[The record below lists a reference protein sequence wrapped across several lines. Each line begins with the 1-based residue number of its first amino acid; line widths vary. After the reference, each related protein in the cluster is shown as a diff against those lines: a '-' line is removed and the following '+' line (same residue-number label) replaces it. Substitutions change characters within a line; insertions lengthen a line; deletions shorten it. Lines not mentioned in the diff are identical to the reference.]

1 MGVINPMLLSACD
14 LGKVQNFKLLKKKQQ
29 RTVLIYVFM
38 LDLFSFSFLLYYFF
52 PLKERFCSFQYLFGA
67 MLNVQY
73 ASAEGIIRSNG
84 KEEQIDFRLL
94 SL

>member
-1 MGVINPMLLSACD
+1 MQMLLNPMLPSACD
-14 LGKVQNFKLLKKKQQ
+14 LGKVQNFKLLKKK
-29 RTVLIYVFM
+29 TTTLLIYVFM

-52 PLKERFCSFQYLFGA
+52 PLKESFCSFQYLFGA

-73 ASAEGIIRSNG
+73 ASAEGVIRSNG

>member
-1 MGVINPMLLSACD
+1 MLLNPMLPSACD
-14 LGKVQNFKLLKKKQQ
+14 LGKVQNFKLLKKKN
-29 RTVLIYVFM
+29 TTLLIYVFM

-52 PLKERFCSFQYLFGA
+52 PLKESFCSFQYLFGA

-73 ASAEGIIRSNG
+73 ASAEGVIRSNG

>member
-1 MGVINPMLLSACD
+1 MTLAKSKISSFL
-14 LGKVQNFKLLKKKQQ
+14 KKKKQQ
-29 RTVLIYVFM
+29 PVLIYVFM

>member
-1 MGVINPMLLSACD
+1 MGVINPMLPSACN
-14 LGKVQNFKLLKKKQQ
+14 LGKVQNFKLLKKKKNNA
-29 RTVLIYVFM
+29 
-38 LDLFSFSFLLYYFF
+38 LFSYMYSCLICFLSCFIIFF

>member
-14 LGKVQNFKLLKKKQQ
+14 LGKVQNFKLLKRNQ
-29 RTVLIYVFM
+29 TVLIYVFM

>member
-1 MGVINPMLLSACD
+1 MGVINPMLPSACD
-14 LGKVQNFKLLKKKQQ
+14 LGKVQNFKLKKNK
-29 RTVLIYVFM
+29 TVLIYVFM

>member
-14 LGKVQNFKLLKKKQQ
+14 LGKVQNFKLLKRNQ
-29 RTVLIYVFM
+29 TVLIYVFM

-52 PLKERFCSFQYLFGA
+52 PLKESFCSFQYLFGA